1 MTCKIK
7 VFLLGTIGLVF
18 SIYGYIICEKV
29 INNIVELEAIVYLK
43 QFEKFICAFM
53 ALSIVMS
60 VASLLPLK
68 HSKRTRKRVK

>member
-1 MTCKIK
+1 MNCKIK
-7 VFLLGTIGLVF
+7 VFLLGLIGLVF

-29 INNIVELEAIVYLK
+29 ISNITDFESIEYLK

-60 VASLLPLK
+60 IASLLPLK
-68 HSKRTRKRVK
+68 PSKTTRKRVK

>member
-1 MTCKIK
+1 MNCKIK
-7 VFLLGTIGLVF
+7 VFLLGVIALVF

-29 INNIVELEAIVYLK
+29 ISNITDFESIKYLK
-43 QFEKFICAFM
+43 QFENFICAFM

-68 HSKRTRKRVK
+68 HSKIVRKRVK